1 MSTPVLNNGLFLRDT
16 NYKVS
21 SHVDSYHL
29 VNMLKSSEPMDL
41 GPVDLWAMSQKV
53 EMPLYQMASF
63 GGKNTILVD
72 NPRGEY
78 KWQTP
83 VVQDLPYIVENI
95 ETGNNLLGQD
105 GTTFKIKLNKRSFG
119 HGDIITY
126 DKYKGEEL
134 FITADD
140 ILPAGD
146 GFIYTVQLVNKN
158 NVASLDKAYLKPG
171 TKFFRKGSARGE
183 YGEKFSDIGELSA
196 GFREYYN
203 FVGGA
208 EAHVHYSVSSRAE
221 MMMKGGMNADGTVP
235 VTEIWRSFDA
245 NIAKD
250 PSLTNI
256 DAMVSKM
263 GKDYIKKAYDNGDLS
278 RTFVTK
284 MEAAHLSKI
293 ANDIETYLMWG
304 KGGRIKQDGPDDIRL
319 SVGLWDQLD
328 NSFKR
333 IYNKS
338 GFSLELFRS
347 EIFNFY
353 NGKVDFKGPDPSRQI
368 IVQTGMAGMK
378 MVNEAIKKEAFNIAG
393 ASAGQN
399 NALFTDMSKAGIGAI
414 SGNNAMDLNFGFAFT
429 SYTIPFLANVK
440 FVLNPAF
447 DNVHTNDIENP
458 IIDGFPLSS
467 YNFIVFDITD
477 NTNDNIFLLKMK
489 WDSELKWFYQNGTM
503 DYMGRSQG
511 FASVGNFN
519 GYRVFM
525 SQMMPSIWVKDPTKV
540 LKIVMRNP
548 ITGGSF

>member
-1 MSTPVLNNGLFLRDT
+1 MATPVLNNGLFLRDT
-16 NYKVS
+16 KYKVS
-21 SHVDSYHL
+21 SHLDSYHL
-29 VNMLKSSEPMDL
+29 VNMLKSAEPMDL

-53 EMPLYQMASF
+53 EMPLYQMSSF

-72 NPRGEY
+72 TPRGEY

-83 VVQDLPYIVENI
+83 IVQDLPYITEDVEST
-95 ETGNNLLGQD
+95 ETVLGQD
-105 GTTFKIKLNKRSFG
+105 GTTFKIKLNRRVFG

-126 DKYKGEEL
+126 DKYRGLEMY
-134 FITADD
+134 ITADD
-140 ILPAGD
+140 ILPSAD
-146 GFIYTVQLVNKN
+146 GYIFTVQLVNN
-158 NVASLDKAYLKPG
+158 NNNASLDHKYLKPG

-183 YGEKFSDIGELSA
+183 YGERFSDIGELSN

-221 MMMKGGMNADGTVP
+221 MMLKGGLNADGSVP
-235 VTEIWRSFDA
+235 VTEIWRTFDTNLDPSIA
-245 NIAKD
+245 NIDQMLA
-250 PSLTNI
+250 
-256 DAMVSKM
+256 VM
-263 GKDYIKKAYDNGDLS
+263 GKEYIKKAYDNGSLTRS
-278 RTFVTK
+278 FLTK
-284 MEAAHLSKI
+284 MEAAHLTKI
-293 ANDIETYLMWG
+293 ATDIETYLMWG
-304 KGGRIKQDGPDDIRL
+304 QGGRIKQDGPDDIRL
-319 SVGLWDQLD
+319 SVGLWAQLD

-338 GFSLELFRS
+338 GFTLELFRS
-347 EIFNFY
+347 EIFNFF
-353 NGKVDFKGPDPSRQI
+353 NGKVEFKGPDPQRQL

-378 MVNEAIKKEAFNIAG
+378 MINEAIKKEAFGMGTSTILNMDKSG
-393 ASAGQN
+393 V
-399 NALFTDMSKAGIGAI
+399 NAV

-440 FVLNPAF
+440 FVINSAF

-467 YNFIVFDITD
+467 YNFIIFDITD
-477 NTNDNIFLLKMK
+477 NTNDNIFLLKLK
-489 WDSELKWFYQNGTM
+489 WDNELKWFYQNGTM

-511 FASVGNFN
+511 FQSSGNFN
-519 GYRVFM
+519 GYRVM
-525 SQMMPSIWVKDPTKV
+525 MTQTMPSIWVKDPTKV